1 MAALASAGVKRQ
13 PTKVTDEMMRDAFL
27 RHQQE
32 NVELAESLEHSKR
45 SPPLRGSR
53 LTGVA

>member
-13 PTKVTDEMMRDAFL
+13 PTKVKDEMMRDAFL

-32 NVELAESLEHSKR
+32 NVELAESLERSKR
-45 SPPLRGSR
+45 SQPLHGPR